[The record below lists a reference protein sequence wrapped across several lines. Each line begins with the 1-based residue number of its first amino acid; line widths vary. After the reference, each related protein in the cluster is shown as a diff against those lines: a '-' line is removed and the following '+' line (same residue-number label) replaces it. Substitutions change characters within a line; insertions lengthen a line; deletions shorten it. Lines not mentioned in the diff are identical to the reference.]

1 MTPYITH
8 NLTYFAVWLV
18 EVKIISLNVT
28 NSLQDRTHDQKIMGF
43 IPANAVCF
51 DAI

>member
-1 MTPYITH
+1 MQSLVSI
-8 NLTYFAVWLV
+8 AVWLV

-28 NSLQDRTHDQKIMGF
+28 NTLQDRTHDQKIMGF

-51 DAI
+51 DTI